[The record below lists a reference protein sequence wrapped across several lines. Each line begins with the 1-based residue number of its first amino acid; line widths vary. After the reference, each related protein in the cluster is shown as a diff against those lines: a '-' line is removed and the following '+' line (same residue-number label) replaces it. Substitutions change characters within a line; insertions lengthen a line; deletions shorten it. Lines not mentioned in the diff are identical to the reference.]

1 MVTIVDIADTVFKCS
16 CECGDELSVGQ
27 WGDGQYSFSIKEK
40 TDYKRSTAWHEAV
53 MSAKDVKKIVKLL
66 GGEFK

>member
-1 MVTIVDIADTVFKCS
+1 MVTIVDTVFKCS
-16 CECGDELSVGQ
+16 CGCGSQLALGQ

-40 TDYKRSTAWHEAV
+40 TDAWHEAV

-66 GGEFK
+66 GGENR